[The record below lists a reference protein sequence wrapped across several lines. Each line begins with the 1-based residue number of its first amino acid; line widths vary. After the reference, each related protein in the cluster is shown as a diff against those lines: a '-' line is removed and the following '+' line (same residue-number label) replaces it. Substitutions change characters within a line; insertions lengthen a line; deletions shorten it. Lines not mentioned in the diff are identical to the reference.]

1 MTTANPAQAGLLR
14 RFGGGRLP
22 GSGRLRLVALVALS
36 SVSIMAV
43 IYILPELIADWR
55 IRDTAVLM
63 FEGRMSEGT
72 CSVGLAVH
80 ICRATLDLETSSGT
94 ITRQVRYVF
103 VGTPV
108 GDYIVYVMADPSHLE
123 LMTTDLGLDQLR
135 SRTATCLFLTL
146 IAAGGLGGIVFERFR
161 RRPTASARDM

>member
-1 MTTANPAQAGLLR
+1 MTTANAARAELLR
-14 RFGGGRLP
+14 RFGGGGLP
-22 GSGRLRLVALVALS
+22 SRLRLVALVAVS
-36 SVSIMAV
+36 SVSVMAV
-43 IYILPELIADWR
+43 MYVLPELVTDWR
-55 IRDTAVLM
+55 VRDTAVLM
-63 FEGRMSEGT
+63 FEGRLTEGR

-80 ICRATLDLETSSGT
+80 ICRAALDLETSSGT
-94 ITRQVRYVF
+94 FTRQVRYVF

-146 IAAGGLGGIVFERFR
+146 VAAGGLGGIVVERFR
-161 RRPTASARDM
+161 RRPTATEPDV